1 MGLTR
6 RGRIT
11 EKDVNSEPPTENR
24 QLSLSLESFG
34 IDWFPRAILI
44 NLMIKGNNNVSSRYF
59 FHITKQ
65 ERPYLFKC

>member
-11 EKDVNSEPPTENR
+11 EKDVDSELPTENR

-34 IDWFPRAILI
+34 KESIGFRA
-44 NLMIKGNNNVSSRYF
+44 RF
-59 FHITKQ
+59 
-65 ERPYLFKC
+65 